1 MLYLR
6 GPSAPNMANRGD
18 TVYVPNPLDPLMTTI
33 VRVKPE
39 RKTARVR
46 ATRAQDR
53 TATKKRPAARKKGQ

>member
-1 MLYLR
+1 
-6 GPSAPNMANRGD
+6 MANRGD